1 MDFKQKIGCSSLQE
15 PRINIPADLPAEFLA
30 YKSDLEECT
39 IESGKKGILQL
50 ELEEDVRIKK
60 TVIKKHYAKVP
71 LFIQRALYLE
81 ESIPSMA
88 YIYVISPSGG
98 ILQGDRYTIGIKLSN
113 NAQANITT
121 QGATRIYKMEKDY
134 ATQMID
140 IVVEEGCYCEYIP
153 DQIIP
158 YANSKF
164 YQLTNLKVH
173 ENATMIYS
181 EILVPGRVAS
191 GENFEYDICY
201 IKTLATNHA
210 AQFRFID
217 VLKLMP
223 KKDNFKARGIM
234 ENFSILGNV
243 YILAKVE
250 HAKYLKEEINSFVNN
265 IRKIQGGASTLPD
278 RHGVAVRLLGNTTEH
293 VKEVVY
299 EILNI
304 SRRTIL
310 GGSFSKMRKP

>member
-1 MDFKQKIGCSSLQE
+1 LKDPS
-15 PRINIPADLPAEFLA
+15 INKPSDLPPEFFA
-30 YKSDLEECT
+30 YKSDLEECS

-50 ELEEDVRIKK
+50 ELEEDARIKK
-60 TVIKKHYAKVP
+60 TVIKEHYAKVP

-98 ILQGDRYTIGIKLSN
+98 ILQGDRYRIVIKFSN
-113 NAQANITT
+113 NAHAHITT

-158 YANSKF
+158 YANSRF

-191 GENFEYDICY
+191 GEKFEYDICY
-201 IKTLATNHA
+201 IKTVATNLA
-210 AQFRFID
+210 AKLRFID

-243 YILAKVE
+243 YILAKVD
-250 HAKYLKEEINSFVNN
+250 HAKFLKEEINSIVKN
-265 IRKIQGGASTLPD
+265 IRKISGGASILPD

-293 VKEVVY
+293 IKDVVY
-299 EILNI
+299 EILNV

-310 GGSFSKMRKP
+310 GGSFSKMRKS

>member
-1 MDFKQKIGCSSLQE
+1 M
-15 PRINIPADLPAEFLA
+15 
-30 YKSDLEECT
+30 
-39 IESGKKGILQL
+39 
-50 ELEEDVRIKK
+50 IKE
-60 TVIKKHYAKVP
+60 HYAKVP

-98 ILQGDRYTIGIKLSN
+98 ILQGDRYRIVIKLSN
-113 NAQANITT
+113 NAHAHITT

-158 YANSKF
+158 YANSRF

-191 GENFEYDICY
+191 GEKFEYDICY

-210 AQFRFID
+210 AQLRFID

-243 YILAKVE
+243 YILAKVD
-250 HAKYLKEEINSFVNN
+250 HAKFLKEEINSIVKN
-265 IRKIQGGASTLPD
+265 IRKIQGGASILPD

-293 VKEVVY
+293 VKDVVY
-299 EILNI
+299 EILNV

-310 GGSFSKMRKP
+310 GGSFSKMRK

>member
-1 MDFKQKIGCSSLQE
+1 MQE

-98 ILQGDRYTIGIKLSN
+98 ILQGDRYKIGIKLSN

-158 YANSKF
+158 YTNSRF

-181 EILVPGRVAS
+181 EILVPERVAS
-191 GENFEYDICY
+191 GEKFEYDICY
-201 IKTLATNHA
+201 IKTVATNHA
-210 AQFRFID
+210 VKLRFID

-310 GGSFSKMRKP
+310 GGSFSKMRKS

>member
-1 MDFKQKIGCSSLQE
+1 MKE
-15 PRINIPADLPAEFLA
+15 PRINTSADLPPEFLA
-30 YKSDLEECT
+30 YKSDLEECS

-50 ELEEDVRIKK
+50 ELEEDVRTKK
-60 TVIKKHYAKVP
+60 TVIKEHYAKVP

-98 ILQGDRYTIGIKLSN
+98 ILQGDRYRIVIKLSN
-113 NAQANITT
+113 NAHAHITT

-140 IVVEEGCYCEYIP
+140 IIVEEGCYCEYIP

-158 YANSKF
+158 YANSRF

-191 GENFEYDICY
+191 GEKFEYDICY
-201 IKTLATNHA
+201 NKTVATNHA
-210 AQFRFID
+210 AKLRFID

-243 YILAKVE
+243 YILAKVD
-250 HAKYLKEEINSFVNN
+250 HAKFLKEEINSIVKN
-265 IRKIQGGASTLPD
+265 IRKIRGGASILPD
-278 RHGVAVRLLGNTTEH
+278 RHGVAVRLLGNATEH
-293 VKEVVY
+293 VKDVVY
-299 EILNI
+299 EILNV

-310 GGSFSKMRKP
+310 GGSFSKMRKS

>member
-1 MDFKQKIGCSSLQE
+1 MKEPSISTSS
-15 PRINIPADLPAEFLA
+15 NLPPEFLA
-30 YKSDLEECT
+30 YKSELEESST
-39 IESGKKGILQL
+39 ESGKRGIFQL
-50 ELEEDVRIKK
+50 ELEEDARIKK
-60 TVIKKHYAKVP
+60 TVIKEHYVKVP

-81 ESIPSMA
+81 ESIPSMT

-98 ILQGDRYTIGIKLSN
+98 ILQGDRYKIGIKLSN
-113 NAQANITT
+113 NAHAHITT

-158 YANSKF
+158 YANSRF
-164 YQLTNLKVH
+164 YQLANLKVH
-173 ENATMIYS
+173 ETATMIYS

-201 IKTLATNHA
+201 IKTVATNHA
-210 AQFRFID
+210 DKLRFID

-234 ENFSILGNV
+234 ENFSILGNI
-243 YILAKVE
+243 YILAKVD
-250 HAKYLKEEINSFVNN
+250 HAKYLKDEINSIMKN
-265 IRKIQGGASTLPD
+265 IRKIQGGASILPD

-293 VKEVVY
+293 VKDVVY

-310 GGSFSKMRKP
+310 GGSFSKPRKA

>member
-1 MDFKQKIGCSSLQE
+1 MKE
-15 PRINIPADLPAEFLA
+15 PSINTSADLPPEFLA

-98 ILQGDRYTIGIKLSN
+98 ILQGDRYKIGIKLSN

-158 YANSKF
+158 YTNSRF

-191 GENFEYDICY
+191 GEKFEYDICY
-201 IKTLATNHA
+201 IKTVATNHVVKL
-210 AQFRFID
+210 RFID
-217 VLKLMP
+217 ALKLMP

-310 GGSFSKMRKP
+310 GGSFSKMRKS

>member
-1 MDFKQKIGCSSLQE
+1 LKE
-15 PRINIPADLPAEFLA
+15 PSISTPSDLPPEFLA
-30 YKSDLEECT
+30 YKSELEESSN
-39 IESGKKGILQL
+39 ESGKKGILKL

-60 TVIKKHYAKVP
+60 TVIKEHYAKVP

-98 ILQGDRYTIGIKLSN
+98 ILQGDRYSIVIKLSN
-113 NAQANITT
+113 NAHAHITT

-158 YANSKF
+158 YANSRF

-191 GENFEYDICY
+191 GEKFEYDICY
-201 IKTLATNHA
+201 IKTVATNHA
-210 AQFRFID
+210 AKLRFID
-217 VLKLMP
+217 VLKLIP

-243 YILAKVE
+243 YILAKVD
-250 HAKYLKEEINSFVNN
+250 HAKFLKEEINSIVKN
-265 IRKIQGGASTLPD
+265 IRKIQGGASILPD
-278 RHGVAVRLLGNTTEH
+278 GHGIAVRLLGNTTEH
-293 VKEVVY
+293 VKDVVY
-299 EILNI
+299 EILNV

-310 GGSFSKMRKP
+310 GGSFSKMRKS

>member
-1 MDFKQKIGCSSLQE
+1 LKE
-15 PRINIPADLPAEFLA
+15 PSINTSADLPPEFLA
-30 YKSDLEECT
+30 YKSDLEVCS

-50 ELEEDVRIKK
+50 ELEEDARIKK
-60 TVIKKHYAKVP
+60 TVIKEHYAKVP

-98 ILQGDRYTIGIKLSN
+98 ILQGDRYRIVIKLSN
-113 NAQANITT
+113 NAHAHITT

-158 YANSKF
+158 YANSRF

-191 GENFEYDICY
+191 GEKFEYDICY

-210 AQFRFID
+210 AQLRFID

-243 YILAKVE
+243 YILAKVD
-250 HAKYLKEEINSFVNN
+250 HAKFLKEEINSIVKN
-265 IRKIQGGASTLPD
+265 IRKIQGGASILPD

-293 VKEVVY
+293 VKDVVY
-299 EILNI
+299 EILNV

-310 GGSFSKMRKP
+310 GGSFSKMRKS

>member
-1 MDFKQKIGCSSLQE
+1 MKDPRKITSTE
-15 PRINIPADLPAEFLA
+15 LPTEYLP
-30 YKSDLEECT
+30 YKSEHEECS

-50 ELEEDVRIKK
+50 ELEEDVEIKK
-60 TVIKKHYAKVP
+60 TVIKEHYAKVP
-71 LFIQRALYLE
+71 LFIQRAFYSE

-98 ILQGDRYTIGIKLSN
+98 ILQGDRYRIGIKLSN
-113 NAQANITT
+113 NAYAHITT

-158 YANSKF
+158 YANSRF

-191 GENFEYDICY
+191 GEKFEYDICY
-201 IKTLATNHA
+201 IKTVATNHT
-210 AQFRFID
+210 FKLRFID

-243 YILAKVE
+243 YILAKVD
-250 HAKYLKEEINSFVNN
+250 HAKYLKEEINSFVKN
-265 IRKIQGGASTLPD
+265 IRKIQGGASILPD
-278 RHGVAVRLLGNTTEH
+278 RHGLAVRLLGNTTEH
-293 VKEVVY
+293 VKDVIH
-299 EILNI
+299 EILNL

-310 GGSFSKMRKP
+310 GGSFSKMRKS

>member
-1 MDFKQKIGCSSLQE
+1 MQE

-60 TVIKKHYAKVP
+60 TVIKKYYAKVP

-98 ILQGDRYTIGIKLSN
+98 ILQGDRYKIGIKLSN

-158 YANSKF
+158 YTNSRF
-164 YQLTNLKVH
+164 HQLTNLKVH

-191 GENFEYDICY
+191 GEKFEYDICY
-201 IKTLATNHA
+201 IKTVATNHA
-210 AQFRFID
+210 VKLRFID

-310 GGSFSKMRKP
+310 GGSFSKMRKS

>member
-1 MDFKQKIGCSSLQE
+1 MKEPSISTSS
-15 PRINIPADLPAEFLA
+15 NLPPEFLA
-30 YKSDLEECT
+30 YKSELEESST
-39 IESGKKGILQL
+39 ESGKRGIFQL
-50 ELEEDVRIKK
+50 ELEEDARIKK
-60 TVIKKHYAKVP
+60 TVIKEHYVKVP

-98 ILQGDRYTIGIKLSN
+98 ILQGDRYKIGIKLSN
-113 NAQANITT
+113 NAHAHITT

-158 YANSKF
+158 YANSRF
-164 YQLTNLKVH
+164 YQLANLKVH
-173 ENATMIYS
+173 ETATMIYS

-201 IKTLATNHA
+201 IKTVATNHA
-210 AQFRFID
+210 DKLRFID
-217 VLKLMP
+217 VLKMMP

-234 ENFSILGNV
+234 ENFSILGNI
-243 YILAKVE
+243 YILAKVD
-250 HAKYLKEEINSFVNN
+250 HAKFLKEEINSIVKN
-265 IRKIQGGASTLPD
+265 IRKIQGGASILPD
-278 RHGVAVRLLGNTTEH
+278 RHGIAVRLLGNTTEH
-293 VKEVVY
+293 VKDVVY
-299 EILNI
+299 EILNV

-310 GGSFSKMRKP
+310 GGSFSKMRKS

>member
-1 MDFKQKIGCSSLQE
+1 MKEPSISTSS
-15 PRINIPADLPAEFLA
+15 NLPPEFLA
-30 YKSDLEECT
+30 YKSELEESST
-39 IESGKKGILQL
+39 ESGKRGIFQL
-50 ELEEDVRIKK
+50 ELEEDARIKK
-60 TVIKKHYAKVP
+60 TVIKEHYVKVP

-98 ILQGDRYTIGIKLSN
+98 ILQGDRYKIGIKLSN
-113 NAQANITT
+113 NAHAHITT

-158 YANSKF
+158 YANSRF
-164 YQLTNLKVH
+164 YQLANLKVH
-173 ENATMIYS
+173 ETATMIYS

-201 IKTLATNHA
+201 IKTVATNHA
-210 AQFRFID
+210 DKLRFID

-234 ENFSILGNV
+234 ENFSILGNI
-243 YILAKVE
+243 YILAKVD
-250 HAKYLKEEINSFVNN
+250 HAKYLKDEINSIMKS
-265 IRKIQGGASTLPD
+265 IRKIQGGASILPD

-293 VKEVVY
+293 VKDVVY

-310 GGSFSKMRKP
+310 GGSFSKPRKA

>member
-1 MDFKQKIGCSSLQE
+1 LQE
-15 PRINIPADLPAEFLA
+15 PRINIPAELPAEFLA

-60 TVIKKHYAKVP
+60 TVIKKYYAKVP

-98 ILQGDRYTIGIKLSN
+98 ILQGDRYKIGIKLSN

-158 YANSKF
+158 YTNSRF

-191 GENFEYDICY
+191 GEKFEYDICY
-201 IKTLATNHA
+201 IKTVATNHVVKL
-210 AQFRFID
+210 RFID
-217 VLKLMP
+217 ALKLMP

-310 GGSFSKMRKP
+310 GGSFSKMRKS

>member
-1 MDFKQKIGCSSLQE
+1 MQE
-15 PRINIPADLPAEFLA
+15 PRINTPADLPAEFLA

-60 TVIKKHYAKVP
+60 TVIKEHYAKVP

-98 ILQGDRYTIGIKLSN
+98 ILQGDRYRIGIKLSN
-113 NAQANITT
+113 NAHANITT

-158 YANSKF
+158 YANSRF

-191 GENFEYDICY
+191 GEKFEYDICY
-201 IKTLATNHA
+201 IKTVATNHA
-210 AQFRFID
+210 VKLRFVD

-310 GGSFSKMRKP
+310 GGSFSKMRKS

>member
-1 MDFKQKIGCSSLQE
+1 MKE
-15 PRINIPADLPAEFLA
+15 PSINTSADLPPEFLA

-98 ILQGDRYTIGIKLSN
+98 ILQGDRYRIVIKLSN
-113 NAQANITT
+113 NAHAHITT

-158 YANSKF
+158 YTNSRF

-191 GENFEYDICY
+191 GEKFEYDICY
-201 IKTLATNHA
+201 IKTVATNHVVKL
-210 AQFRFID
+210 RFID
-217 VLKLMP
+217 ALKLMP

-310 GGSFSKMRKP
+310 GGSFSKMRKS

>member
-15 PRINIPADLPAEFLA
+15 PSINKPTDLPPEFLA
-30 YKSDLEECT
+30 YKSDLEECS

-50 ELEEDVRIKK
+50 ELEEDVRTKK
-60 TVIKKHYAKVP
+60 TVIKEHYAKVP

-98 ILQGDRYTIGIKLSN
+98 ILQGDRYRIVIKLSN
-113 NAQANITT
+113 KAQAHITT

-158 YANSKF
+158 YANSRF

-191 GENFEYDICY
+191 GEKFMYDICY
-201 IKTLATNHA
+201 IKTLATNNA
-210 AQFRFID
+210 AQLRFIAF
-217 VLKLMP
+217 LILMP
-223 KKDNFKARGIM
+223 KKDIFKSLIIIDNFI
-234 ENFSILGNV
+234 ILGNV
-243 YILAKVE
+243 YIL
-250 HAKYLKEEINSFVNN
+250 
-265 IRKIQGGASTLPD
+265 
-278 RHGVAVRLLGNTTEH
+278 
-293 VKEVVY
+293 
-299 EILNI
+299 
-304 SRRTIL
+304 
-310 GGSFSKMRKP
+310 

>member
-1 MDFKQKIGCSSLQE
+1 MKDPSINTSS
-15 PRINIPADLPAEFLA
+15 DLPPEFLA
-30 YKSDLEECT
+30 YKSELEESS

-60 TVIKKHYAKVP
+60 TVIKQHYAKVP

-98 ILQGDRYTIGIKLSN
+98 ILQGDRYRISIKLSN
-113 NAQANITT
+113 KAHAHITT

-134 ATQMID
+134 ATQIID

-158 YANSKF
+158 YANSRF
-164 YQLTNLKVH
+164 YQLTHLKVH
-173 ENATMIYS
+173 ETATMIYS

-191 GENFEYDICY
+191 GEVFKYDICY
-201 IKTLATNHA
+201 VKTIATNHVDKL
-210 AQFRFID
+210 RFID
-217 VLKLMP
+217 FLKLMP

-243 YILAKVE
+243 YILAKVD
-250 HAKYLKEEINSFVNN
+250 HAKYLKDEINSIVNN
-265 IRKIQGGASTLPD
+265 IRKIHGGASFLPD
-278 RHGVAVRLLGNTTEH
+278 RNGVIVRLLGNSTEQ
-293 VKEVVY
+293 VKEVIY

-304 SRRTIL
+304 SRRTVL
-310 GGSFSKMRKP
+310 RGSFSKPRKP

>member
-1 MDFKQKIGCSSLQE
+1 MKE
-15 PRINIPADLPAEFLA
+15 PSINKPTDLPPEFLA
-30 YKSDLEECT
+30 YKSDLEECS

-50 ELEEDVRIKK
+50 ELEEDVRTKK
-60 TVIKKHYAKVP
+60 TVIKEHYAKVP

-98 ILQGDRYTIGIKLSN
+98 ILQGDRYRIVIKLSN
-113 NAQANITT
+113 NAHAHITT

-140 IVVEEGCYCEYIP
+140 IIVEEGCYCEYIP

-158 YANSKF
+158 YANSRF

-191 GENFEYDICY
+191 GEKFEYDICY
-201 IKTLATNHA
+201 IKTLATNHVVKL
-210 AQFRFID
+210 RFID
-217 VLKLMP
+217 ALKLMP

-310 GGSFSKMRKP
+310 GGSFSKMRKS

>member
-1 MDFKQKIGCSSLQE
+1 LKE
-15 PRINIPADLPAEFLA
+15 PSINKPTDLPPEFLA
-30 YKSDLEECT
+30 YKSDLEECS

-50 ELEEDVRIKK
+50 ELEEDVRTKK
-60 TVIKKHYAKVP
+60 TVIKEHYAKVP

-98 ILQGDRYTIGIKLSN
+98 ILQGDRYRIVIKLSN
-113 NAQANITT
+113 NAHAHITT

-140 IVVEEGCYCEYIP
+140 IIVEEGCYCEYIP

-158 YANSKF
+158 YANSRF

-191 GENFEYDICY
+191 GEKFEYDICY
-201 IKTLATNHA
+201 IKTLATNHVVKL
-210 AQFRFID
+210 RFID

-278 RHGVAVRLLGNTTEH
+278 RHGVAVRLLGNATEH
-293 VKEVVY
+293 VKDVVY
-299 EILNI
+299 EILNV

-310 GGSFSKMRKP
+310 GGSFIKMRKS

>member
-1 MDFKQKIGCSSLQE
+1 LQE

-98 ILQGDRYTIGIKLSN
+98 ILQGDRYKIGIKLSN

-158 YANSKF
+158 YTNSRF

-191 GENFEYDICY
+191 GEKFEYDICY
-201 IKTLATNHA
+201 IKTVATNHVVKL
-210 AQFRFID
+210 RFID
-217 VLKLMP
+217 ALKLMP

-310 GGSFSKMRKP
+310 GGSFSKMRKS

>member
-1 MDFKQKIGCSSLQE
+1 MKEPSISTSS
-15 PRINIPADLPAEFLA
+15 NLPPEFLA
-30 YKSDLEECT
+30 YKSELEESST
-39 IESGKKGILQL
+39 ESGKRGIFQL
-50 ELEEDVRIKK
+50 ELEEDARIKK
-60 TVIKKHYAKVP
+60 TVIKEHYVKVP

-98 ILQGDRYTIGIKLSN
+98 ILQGDRYKIGIKLSN
-113 NAQANITT
+113 NAHAHITT

-158 YANSKF
+158 YANSRF
-164 YQLTNLKVH
+164 YQLANLKVH
-173 ENATMIYS
+173 ETATMIYS

-201 IKTLATNHA
+201 IKTVATNHA
-210 AQFRFID
+210 DKLRFID

-234 ENFSILGNV
+234 ENFFPFWAI
-243 YILAKVE
+243 YISL
-250 HAKYLKEEINSFVNN
+250 LKWI
-265 IRKIQGGASTLPD
+265 T
-278 RHGVAVRLLGNTTEH
+278 
-293 VKEVVY
+293 
-299 EILNI
+299 LNI
-304 SRRTIL
+304 L
-310 GGSFSKMRKP
+310 KMR

>member
-1 MDFKQKIGCSSLQE
+1 M
-15 PRINIPADLPAEFLA
+15 NIPAEILA
-30 YKSDLEECT
+30 YKSNSQKLDEKT
-39 IESGKKGILQL
+39 GKIGIAQFS
-50 ELEEDVRIKK
+50 LEEDIKSKK
-60 TVIKKHYAKVP
+60 TVIKEQSTKVP

-88 YIYVISPSGG
+88 YIYVITPSGG
-98 ILQGDRYTIGIKLSN
+98 ILQGDRYRIVIKLSN
-113 NAQANITT
+113 NAHAHITT

-140 IVVEEGCYCEYIP
+140 IIVEEGCYCEYIP

-158 YANSKF
+158 YANSRF

-191 GENFEYDICY
+191 GEKFEYDICY
-201 IKTLATNHA
+201 NKTVATNHA
-210 AQFRFID
+210 AKLRFID

-223 KKDNFKARGIM
+223 KKDNFKARGFM
-234 ENFSILGNV
+234 ENFSILCNV
-243 YILAKVE
+243 YILAKVD
-250 HAKYLKEEINSFVNN
+250 HAKLLKEEINSIVKN
-265 IRKIQGGASTLPD
+265 IRKIQGGASILPD
-278 RHGVAVRLLGNTTEH
+278 RHGVAVRLLGNATEH
-293 VKEVVY
+293 VKDVVY
-299 EILNI
+299 EILNV

-310 GGSFSKMRKP
+310 GGSFSKMRKS

>member
-1 MDFKQKIGCSSLQE
+1 MKE
-15 PRINIPADLPAEFLA
+15 PSINKPSDLPPEFLA
-30 YKSDLEECT
+30 YKSDLEESSN
-39 IESGKKGILQL
+39 ESGKKGILKL

-60 TVIKKHYAKVP
+60 TVIKEHYAKVP

-98 ILQGDRYTIGIKLSN
+98 ILQGDRYRIGIKLSN
-113 NAQANITT
+113 NAHAHITT

-158 YANSKF
+158 YANSRF
-164 YQLTNLKVH
+164 YQLANLKVH

-191 GENFEYDICY
+191 GEKFEYDICY
-201 IKTLATNHA
+201 IKTVATNHA
-210 AQFRFID
+210 AKLRFID
-217 VLKLMP
+217 VLKLIP

-243 YILAKVE
+243 YIL
-250 HAKYLKEEINSFVNN
+250 LKWI
-265 IRKIQGGASTLPD
+265 T
-278 RHGVAVRLLGNTTEH
+278 
-293 VKEVVY
+293 
-299 EILNI
+299 LNI
-304 SRRTIL
+304 LKKKSIL
-310 GGSFSKMRKP
+310 L

>member
-1 MDFKQKIGCSSLQE
+1 MKE
-15 PRINIPADLPAEFLA
+15 PRINTSADLPPEFLA
-30 YKSDLEECT
+30 YKSDLEECS

-60 TVIKKHYAKVP
+60 TVIKKYYAKVP

-98 ILQGDRYTIGIKLSN
+98 ILQGDRYKIGIKLSN

-140 IVVEEGCYCEYIP
+140 IIVEEGCYCEYIP

-158 YANSKF
+158 YTNSRF

-181 EILVPGRVAS
+181 EILVPERVAS
-191 GENFEYDICY
+191 GEKFEYDICY
-201 IKTLATNHA
+201 IKTVATNHVVKL
-210 AQFRFID
+210 RFID
-217 VLKLMP
+217 ALKLMP

-310 GGSFSKMRKP
+310 GGSFSKMRKS

>member
-1 MDFKQKIGCSSLQE
+1 LKE
-15 PRINIPADLPAEFLA
+15 PSINTSADLPPEFLA
-30 YKSDLEECT
+30 YKSDFKECS

-50 ELEEDVRIKK
+50 ELEEDARIKK
-60 TVIKKHYAKVP
+60 TVIKEHYAKVP

-98 ILQGDRYTIGIKLSN
+98 ILQGDRYKIGIKLSN
-113 NAQANITT
+113 NAHAHITT

-140 IVVEEGCYCEYIP
+140 ILVEEGCYCEYIP

-158 YANSKF
+158 YANSRF
-164 YQLTNLKVH
+164 YQLANLKVH
-173 ENATMIYS
+173 ETATMIYS

-201 IKTLATNHA
+201 IKTVATNHA
-210 AQFRFID
+210 DKLRFID

-234 ENFSILGNV
+234 ENFSILGNI
-243 YILAKVE
+243 YILAKVD
-250 HAKYLKEEINSFVNN
+250 HAKYLKDEINSIMKS
-265 IRKIQGGASTLPD
+265 IRKIQGGASILPD

-293 VKEVVY
+293 VKDVVY

-310 GGSFSKMRKP
+310 GGSFSKPRKA

>member
-1 MDFKQKIGCSSLQE
+1 MQE

-60 TVIKKHYAKVP
+60 TVIKKYYAKVP
-71 LFIQRALYLE
+71 LFIQRALYSE

-98 ILQGDRYTIGIKLSN
+98 ILQGDRYRIGIKLSN

-158 YANSKF
+158 YTNSRF

-191 GENFEYDICY
+191 GEKFEYDICY
-201 IKTLATNHA
+201 IKTVATNHA
-210 AQFRFID
+210 VKLRFVD

-310 GGSFSKMRKP
+310 GGSFSKMRKS

>member
-1 MDFKQKIGCSSLQE
+1 MQE

-98 ILQGDRYTIGIKLSN
+98 ILQGDRYKIGIKLSN

-140 IVVEEGCYCEYIP
+140 IIVEEGCYCEYIP

-158 YANSKF
+158 YANSRF

-181 EILVPGRVAS
+181 EILVPERVAS
-191 GENFEYDICY
+191 GEKFEYDICY
-201 IKTLATNHA
+201 IKTVATNHA
-210 AQFRFID
+210 VKLRFID

-310 GGSFSKMRKP
+310 GGSFSKMRKS

>member
-1 MDFKQKIGCSSLQE
+1 MKE
-15 PRINIPADLPAEFLA
+15 PSINTSADLPPEFLA
-30 YKSDLEECT
+30 YKSDLEVCS

-50 ELEEDVRIKK
+50 ELEEDARIKK
-60 TVIKKHYAKVP
+60 TVIKEHYAKVP

-98 ILQGDRYTIGIKLSN
+98 ILQGDRYKIVIKLSN
-113 NAQANITT
+113 NAHAHITT

-158 YANSKF
+158 YANSRF

-191 GENFEYDICY
+191 GEKFEYDICY
-201 IKTLATNHA
+201 NKTVATNHA
-210 AQFRFID
+210 AKLRFID

-243 YILAKVE
+243 YILAKVD
-250 HAKYLKEEINSFVNN
+250 HAKFLKEEINSIVKN
-265 IRKIQGGASTLPD
+265 IRKIQGGASILPD

-293 VKEVVY
+293 VKDVVY
-299 EILNI
+299 EILNV

-310 GGSFSKMRKP
+310 GGSFSKMRKS

>member
-1 MDFKQKIGCSSLQE
+1 MKE
-15 PRINIPADLPAEFLA
+15 PSISTSTNLPPEFLA
-30 YKSDLEECT
+30 YKSELEECST
-39 IESGKKGILQL
+39 ESGKRGILKL

-60 TVIKKHYAKVP
+60 TVIKEHYAKVP

-98 ILQGDRYTIGIKLSN
+98 ILQGDRYRIGIKLSN
-113 NAQANITT
+113 NAHASITT

-140 IVVEEGCYCEYIP
+140 IFVEEGCYCEYIP

-158 YANSKF
+158 YANSRF

-201 IKTLATNHA
+201 IKTVATNHA
-210 AQFRFID
+210 DKLRFMD

-223 KKDNFKARGIM
+223 KKDNFNARGIM

-243 YILAKVE
+243 YILAKVD
-250 HAKYLKEEINSFVNN
+250 HAKNLKDEINSIMKNT
-265 IRKIQGGASTLPD
+265 RKIQGGASILPD

-293 VKEVVY
+293 VKDVVY

-310 GGSFSKMRKP
+310 GGSFSRPRKA

>member
-1 MDFKQKIGCSSLQE
+1 LQE
-15 PRINIPADLPAEFLA
+15 PRIYIPAEFLA

-98 ILQGDRYTIGIKLSN
+98 ILQGDRYRIGIKLSN
-113 NAQANITT
+113 NAHANITT

-140 IVVEEGCYCEYIP
+140 IIVEEGCYCEYIP

-158 YANSKF
+158 YTNSRF

-191 GENFEYDICY
+191 GEKFEYDICY
-201 IKTLATNHA
+201 IKTVATNHA
-210 AQFRFID
+210 VKLRFVD

>member
-1 MDFKQKIGCSSLQE
+1 LKE
-15 PRINIPADLPAEFLA
+15 PSISTPTDLPPEFFT
-30 YKSDLEECT
+30 YKSELEESSN
-39 IESGKKGILQL
+39 ESGKKGILKL
-50 ELEEDVRIKK
+50 ELEEDPGIEK
-60 TVIKKHYAKVP
+60 TVIKEHYSKAL

-98 ILQGDRYTIGIKLSN
+98 ILQGDRYKIGIKLSN
-113 NAQANITT
+113 NAHAHITT

-140 IVVEEGCYCEYIP
+140 ILVEEGCYCEYIP

-158 YANSKF
+158 YANSRF
-164 YQLTNLKVH
+164 YQLANLKVH
-173 ENATMIYS
+173 ETATMIYS

-201 IKTLATNHA
+201 IKTVATNHA
-210 AQFRFID
+210 DKLRFID
-217 VLKLMP
+217 VLKMMP

-234 ENFSILGNV
+234 ENFSTLGNI
-243 YILAKVE
+243 YILTKVD
-250 HAKYLKEEINSFVNN
+250 HVKNLKDEINSIMKN
-265 IRKIQGGASTLPD
+265 IRKIQGGASILPD
-278 RHGVAVRLLGNTTEH
+278 RHGVVVRLLGNTTEQI
-293 VKEVVY
+293 KNVVY

-310 GGSFSKMRKP
+310 GGSFSKPRKA